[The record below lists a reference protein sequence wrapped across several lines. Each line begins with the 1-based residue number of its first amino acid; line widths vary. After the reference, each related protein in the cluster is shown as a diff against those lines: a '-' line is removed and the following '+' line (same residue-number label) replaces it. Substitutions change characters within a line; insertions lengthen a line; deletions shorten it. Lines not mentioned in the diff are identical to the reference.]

1 MAGLVPAIHVFG
13 CESPGRNLRIVQMNA
28 LDEFRR
34 ELTES
39 LTSLIDS
46 IASAEIGQN
55 DRNLLAEFVENSEF
69 GVALDWLQS
78 LLVERNIK
86 LSAQQDEEIRKLA
99 QRMDIDLS

>member
-1 MAGLVPAIHVFG
+1 
-13 CESPGRNLRIVQMNA
+13 MNA

>member
-1 MAGLVPAIHVFG
+1 
-13 CESPGRNLRIVQMNA
+13 MNA

-39 LTSLIDS
+39 LTSLMDS